1 MAMNNTEIL
10 MVAAIDFGTTYSGFA
25 YSYKGEYDKNKLDI
39 YANQIWNSGGKQIMS
54 QKTPTCILLNKDK
67 EFESFGFDAEN
78 QYADIVI
85 DGYYFF
91 DRFKMILYTREVCL
105 ILYLIILIVGEL
117 FTFLSII

>member
-1 MAMNNTEIL
+1 MATNSTDIL

-39 YANQIWNSGGKQIMS
+39 YANQIWNSGGKQFLS

-78 QYADIVI
+78 QYADIII
-85 DGYYFF
+85 DGEADDYYFF
-91 DRFKMILYTREVCL
+91 DRFKMMLHTREVC
-105 ILYLIILIVGEL
+105 
-117 FTFLSII
+117 